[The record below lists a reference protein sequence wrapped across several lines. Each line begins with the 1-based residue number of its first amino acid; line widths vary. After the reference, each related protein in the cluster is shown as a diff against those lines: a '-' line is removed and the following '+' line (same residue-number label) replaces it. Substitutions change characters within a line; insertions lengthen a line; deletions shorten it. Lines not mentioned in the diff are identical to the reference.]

1 MMSPDVQ
8 FKINDL
14 KLLPC
19 KKASKQMSGDPPR
32 IVFEE
37 ASMLDVS
44 SSSSSCCCSSSSSS
58 SGSGSGS
65 SNCSNQ

>member
-44 SSSSSCCCSSSSSS
+44 SSSSCCCSSSSSS
-58 SGSGSGS
+58 SGSGS